1 MKIVV
6 NGETKS
12 FEPGE
17 TVAELLTRLSYEGRA
32 FAVAINLEFVPR
44 GEYETK
50 LVTEN
55 DRIEIVS
62 PLQGG

>member
-6 NGETKS
+6 NGEPTHLQ
-12 FEPGE
+12 PGE
-17 TVAELLTRLSYEGRA
+17 TVAELLSRLSYEGRA

-44 GEYETK
+44 GEYETRV
-50 LVTEN
+50 VTEN
-55 DRIEIVS
+55 DQVEIVS